1 MIRSRMT
8 KKEDRNP
15 ELVDALGAEP
25 VAQPQRTRMRGGGGG
40 QESAGP
46 PTEDNLALV
55 TRLCAEKNIA
65 LPAVLLLGGTDL
77 LHVRARYAQSSARS
91 DLTPSCWSFAAI
103 LSNDAT
109 TGWRVT
115 QASTHGHASL
125 AAIPASNAVCEVPL
139 SDFADRDAFPNLA
152 VLEFP
157 VEERAKL
164 DDGGKY
170 LRRARLALDL
180 VGPLAHWITYL
191 WGVGQTG
198 NPLLAGIPEPSAL
211 FVERVFAFAGVDIT
225 PGLAEPVVCP
235 EAIWQAALL
244 WRDFYEDDTSAT
256 SSATPRGFHVIGQ
269 KSAALPDS
277 VVVP

>member
-8 KKEDRNP
+8 KKDDRNP
-15 ELVDALGAEP
+15 DLVDAGGGGSEST
-25 VAQPQRTRMRGGGGG
+25 AQPQRTRTRGGGGL
-40 QESAGP
+40 ESAG
-46 PTEDNLALV
+46 EDNVALV
-55 TRLCAEKNIA
+55 TRLCSEKGIA

-91 DLTPSCWSFAAI
+91 ELTPSCWSFAAI
-103 LSNDAT
+103 LTQDG
-109 TGWRVT
+109 TGYRVT
-115 QASTHGHASL
+115 QASAHGHASL
-125 AAIPASNAVCEVPL
+125 AAIPACNAVCDVPL

-157 VEERAKL
+157 VADRTKL
-164 DDGGKY
+164 DEAMTY

-211 FVERVFAFAGVDIT
+211 FVERVFAFASVDIT

-244 WRDFYEDDTSAT
+244 WRDFYEDDGAT

-269 KSAALPDS
+269 KSAAMPESS
-277 VVVP
+277 VVP

>member
-8 KKEDRNP
+8 KKDERNP
-15 ELVDALGAEP
+15 ELVDATGGA
-25 VAQPQRTRMRGGGGG
+25 PQRTRTRGGGEL
-40 QESAGP
+40 ESAV
-46 PTEDNLALV
+46 EDNVALV
-55 TRLCAEKNIA
+55 TRLCIEKSIA
-65 LPAVLLLGGTDL
+65 LPAILLLGGTDL
-77 LHVRARYAQSSARS
+77 LHVRSRYAQSSARS
-91 DLTPSCWSFAAI
+91 ELTPSCWSFAAI
-103 LSNDAT
+103 LSHDD
-109 TGWRVT
+109 TGYRVT
-115 QASTHGHASL
+115 QAGTHGHATL
-125 AAIPASNAVCEVPL
+125 AAIPGSNAVCEVPL

-157 VEERAKL
+157 L
-164 DDGGKY
+164 DDRTKLGEGVTY

-198 NPLLAGIPEPSAL
+198 NPLLSGIPEPSAL

-244 WRDFYEDDTSAT
+244 WSDFYKDDGTGTAGSG
-256 SSATPRGFHVIGQ
+256 TPRGFHVIGQ
-269 KSAALPDS
+269 RSAAMPESS
-277 VVVP
+277 VVP